1 VELQALTTPPR
12 RDPEPE
18 WPLEQLQ
25 QERLHPYTRLALQ
38 AIMLV
43 LFGGLVIAILGVASA
58 LVYWAWTA

>member
-1 VELQALTTPPR
+1 VELQALSTPH
-12 RDPEPE
+12 RDSEPQWPPE
-18 WPLEQLQ
+18 QQ